1 MQSNAISTILN
12 LMCHGPLLWRRPAH
26 VGWTLVPSRE
36 RLLTGERVITCRTS
50 SIETSRKLQSSR
62 PSWRT
67 YNGGGGG
74 STHFFN
80 LLDEELGKFV
90 GVMSVEDD
98 TGLCHVTRLMKMT
111 ARARGHT
118 IFKWSTIVTIL
129 HLFRDS
135 PPYTQRLKSRK
146 IHTTPVFEAL
156 LGVTPVRIP

>member
-1 MQSNAISTILN
+1 
-12 LMCHGPLLWRRPAH
+12 
-26 VGWTLVPSRE
+26 LVPSRE
-36 RLLTGERVITCRTS
+36 QLLTGERVTTCRTS

-67 YNGGGGG
+67 YDGGGGG

-80 LLDEELGKFV
+80 LLDEKLGKFV

-118 IFKWSTIVTIL
+118 IFKWPTIVTIL

-135 PPYTQRLKSRK
+135 PPPLTHRDLNRANFIPLQ
-146 IHTTPVFEAL
+146 F
-156 LGVTPVRIP
+156 LGPVRGDPRPNFVTAIIVVQKLE